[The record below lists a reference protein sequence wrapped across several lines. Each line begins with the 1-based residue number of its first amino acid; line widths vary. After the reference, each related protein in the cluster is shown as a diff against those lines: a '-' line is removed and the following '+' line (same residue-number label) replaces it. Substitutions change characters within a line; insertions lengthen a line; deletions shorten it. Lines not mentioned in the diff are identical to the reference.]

1 MKLTKEERITI
12 TKYIIDYE
20 LKLFSPLSRC
30 TITEL
35 DKRDDETLI
44 RSYLSIKELY
54 YLSNS
59 S

>member
-20 LKLFSPLSRC
+20 LKLFSPMSRSI
-30 TITEL
+30 ITEIN
-35 DKRDDETLI
+35 KRDDETLI